1 MKIQTF
7 VPAYLPTEKQGR
19 ATKPTT
25 SQSSEPYCRIKVR
38 ADLVEKLS
46 AIKPDGKT
54 MTVFLNN
61 ALASFLNNR
70 KTKSNTNEL

>member
-1 MKIQTF
+1 MEVQTF

-38 ADLVEKLS
+38 ADLVARLS
-46 AIKPDGKT
+46 TLKPDGKT

-61 ALASFLNNR
+61 ALATYLNNR